1 MLLTREPGG
10 TAGAEAL
17 RALLLA
23 GTVGWSAAGEAFVHF
38 AARADH
44 VALALRPALARGA
57 WVVCDRFSD
66 STMAYQ
72 ADGQGADPALIA
84 GLAALVGLAPDLTL
98 VLDVPPAVAAARL
111 AGRGQTADRYER
123 EDAAFQAR
131 VRQGFLRIAA
141 AEPGRCAVLDA
152 TADTATVADALW
164 AVVASRLKGG
174 R

>member
-1 MLLTREPGG
+1 MVLTREPGG

-23 GTVGWSAAGEAFVHF
+23 GDVSWSAAGEAFVHF

-44 VALALRPALARGA
+44 VAQVLRPALARGA

-84 GLAALVGLAPDLTL
+84 GLAGLVGLVPDLTL
-98 VLDVPPAVAAARL
+98 VLDVPASVAAARL
-111 AGRGQTADRYER
+111 AGRGQDADRYER

-141 AEPGRCAVLDA
+141 AEPGRCAVIDA
-152 TADTATVADALW
+152 AGDVEAVGAAVW
-164 AVVASRLKGG
+164 AVVVARLGQ
-174 R
+174 RP